1 MAGTGIGDRLREA
14 LQGAEKEIIK
24 IRLKR
29 KIEPYLEALES
40 EAGFC
45 QEDFNYLIRH
55 NISFFDRILPHPWR
69 QDLLDIVSEH
79 RQFLDLND
87 LSEDDVRQWARLFA
101 EAMVELRPWMILP
114 WPYLKAELDR
124 FKAAL
129 VDRSSSE

>member
-1 MAGTGIGDRLREA
+1 MAGAGISNRLRET

-55 NISFFDRILPHPWR
+55 NVSFFDKVLPRPWR
-69 QDLLDIVSEH
+69 QDLLDVVSER
-79 RQFLDLND
+79 RQLLDLN
-87 LSEDDVRQWARLFA
+87 EDDVQQWARLFA

-129 VDRSSSE
+129 IDRSSPE